1 MIYLKVMPKD
11 LEEGSGVLE
20 ELEGLE
26 EVLEGL
32 EVDHTEQCLD
42 VQELHYIPDHPIMVA
57 GKV

>member
-1 MIYLKVMPKD
+1 MKSPGLECPVTMQKD

-42 VQELHYIPDHPIMVA
+42 VQELHYIPGRIF
-57 GKV
+57 

>member
-1 MIYLKVMPKD
+1 MPKD

-32 EVDHTEQCLD
+32 EVEHTEQCLD
-42 VQELHYIPDHPIMVA
+42 VQELHYTPGRKCIFSLRTISL
-57 GKV
+57 